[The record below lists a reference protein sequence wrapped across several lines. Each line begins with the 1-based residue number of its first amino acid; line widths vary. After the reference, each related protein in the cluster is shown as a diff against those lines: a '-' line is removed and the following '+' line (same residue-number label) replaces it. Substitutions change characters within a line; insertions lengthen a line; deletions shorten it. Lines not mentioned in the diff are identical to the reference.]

1 MAISFLQKLLKI
13 KIKNR
18 IRRFYWKIRFRG
30 KSKKEKVISLFFGD
44 INIRL
49 AEAVGGNIY
58 SEYIHEMPETRFLQ
72 NYTSDDWICLDV
84 GANIGYFSVLLSTL
98 CPKGRVIA
106 VEPISANAEF
116 TKQNLDRNSITNCNV
131 ECAALSDEV
140 GEQEFNLVSDT
151 AFSGFKST
159 GRKTESEPIIVKTL
173 TPIMLLEKHGIEKID
188 LIKIDIEGAEPIV
201 FKAFEA
207 VFKYNKPKFILSEC
221 NSKNLASYGY
231 QISDFL
237 AMMRGYGYEVFC
249 LTDNG
254 DMKNID
260 GIDEVL
266 FDNVVFRLQK

>member
-1 MAISFLQKLLKI
+1 MAISFLQKLLTI

-49 AEAVGGNIY
+49 SEAVGGNIY
-58 SEYIHEMPETRFLQ
+58 SEYVHEMPETKFLQ
-72 NYTSDDWICLDV
+72 NYSNDDWVCLDV

-106 VEPISANAEF
+106 VEPILANAEF
-116 TKQNLDRNSITNCNV
+116 TKQNLYRNRITNCDV

-140 GEQEFNLVSDT
+140 GEREFNLVSDT

-159 GRKTESEPIIVKTL
+159 GRKAGSESILVKTL
-173 TPIMLLEKHGIEKID
+173 TPLMLLEKHGVEKID

-207 VFKYNKPKFILSEC
+207 AFKNNRPKFILSEC

-231 QISDFL
+231 QVSEFL
-237 AMMRGYGYEVFC
+237 AMMGDYGYEVFC
-249 LTDNG
+249 LTDDG
-254 DMKNID
+254 HMKSID

-266 FDNVVFRLQK
+266 FDNVVFRLRE